1 MLLVNEKLKPFY
13 KILAGKHTRDHH
25 AEARYTFKGDLGF
38 IFIIIFFFKLC
49 KEKERFVN

>member
-13 KILAGKHTRDHH
+13 KILAVKHTRDNH
-25 AEARYTFKGDLGF
+25 AGARYAFKGDVGF
-38 IFIIIFFFKLC
+38 IFFLKLC

>member
-13 KILAGKHTRDHH
+13 KILAVKHTRDNH
-25 AEARYTFKGDLGF
+25 AEARYAFKGDVGF
-38 IFIIIFFFKLC
+38 IFFKLC